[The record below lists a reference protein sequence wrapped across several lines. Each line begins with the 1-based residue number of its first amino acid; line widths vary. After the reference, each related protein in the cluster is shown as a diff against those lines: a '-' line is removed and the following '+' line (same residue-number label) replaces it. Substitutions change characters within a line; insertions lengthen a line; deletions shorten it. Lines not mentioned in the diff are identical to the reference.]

1 MPNRALICKIDIF
14 FLFYICELLFCCP
27 KETFCV
33 LPGIFLQSYIESYS
47 PTCCLNNWW
56 YTTLSVFSFRLIKQQ
71 VKGVTFDMRLQKYL
85 QKYPVSTQNFSYDNR
100 KVTHN
105 INRYKY
111 SKLLPF
117 LIWIYNFFFLIKIWH
132 RKCHEKTATLL
143 ISCWI
148 KVPYALLHFTTE
160 RYTNKIP
167 NIQIKKTKKKPKI
180 SL

>member
-1 MPNRALICKIDIF
+1 
-14 FLFYICELLFCCP
+14 
-27 KETFCV
+27 
-33 LPGIFLQSYIESYS
+33 
-47 PTCCLNNWW
+47 
-56 YTTLSVFSFRLIKQQ
+56 
-71 VKGVTFDMRLQKYL
+71 MRLQKYL

-167 NIQIKKTKKKPKI
+167 NIQIKKTKKKTQNIFIITTSCNASPILIHCPYLSLCLLGLNFYPLPLLLLLLIFHQTLI
-180 SL
+180 SSQFRSQNLSP

>member
-1 MPNRALICKIDIF
+1 
-14 FLFYICELLFCCP
+14 
-27 KETFCV
+27 
-33 LPGIFLQSYIESYS
+33 
-47 PTCCLNNWW
+47 
-56 YTTLSVFSFRLIKQQ
+56 
-71 VKGVTFDMRLQKYL
+71 MRL
-85 QKYPVSTQNFSYDNR
+85 QKYPVSTQIFSYDNR
-100 KVTHN
+100 KVSHN

-117 LIWIYNFFFLIKIWH
+117 LIWIYNFFFLIKICH

-167 NIQIKKTKKKPKI
+167 NIQIKKTKKKTQNIFIITTSCNASPILIHSSYLSLCLLGLNFYPLPLLLLLLLIFHQTLI
-180 SL
+180 SSQFRSQNLSP